1 MRETYHALLAGK
13 AARWRAQLAGAVAAV
28 KDLAAFYG
36 ALRAMPRATPTADLT
51 SWFQQM
57 EEQVPY
63 PAVICPKRHP

>member
-13 AARWRAQLAGAVAAV
+13 AARWRAQLAGAIAAV
-28 KDLAAFYG
+28 RDLAAFYG

-57 EEQVPY
+57 EEQVPC
-63 PAVICPKRHP
+63 PAAP